1 MMMIVLRLL
10 SPLLSL
16 RGLKPRWHRH
26 FRPRP
31 LNEVFFQGGRVAGF
45 VDSWPESLVPSASN
59 RSTLEWTLVDSLDS
73 RQDRFDGEQLRAKAV
88 RRGSTLAGRR
98 PCPWRGARR
107 SGGAAGRGGRRP
119 GRCRAPAAAA

>member
-31 LNEVFFQGGRVAGF
+31 L
-45 VDSWPESLVPSASN
+45 
-59 RSTLEWTLVDSLDS
+59 
-73 RQDRFDGEQLRAKAV
+73 
-88 RRGSTLAGRR
+88 
-98 PCPWRGARR
+98 
-107 SGGAAGRGGRRP
+107 
-119 GRCRAPAAAA
+119 